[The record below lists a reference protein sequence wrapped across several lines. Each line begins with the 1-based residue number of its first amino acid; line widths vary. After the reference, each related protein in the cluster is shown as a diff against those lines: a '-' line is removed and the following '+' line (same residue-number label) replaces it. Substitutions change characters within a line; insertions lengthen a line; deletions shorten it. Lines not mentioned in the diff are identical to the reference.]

1 MLSFQTH
8 RIPANGPYDLDST
21 FYLLSMG
28 TADPCLQR
36 DSPTQLR
43 YTLHTPA
50 GPAGVKVRHKGEEL
64 QVTTFGPDGNNTGAE
79 WLIPHLPNL
88 LGVNYQPPTIE
99 QPTKLARIAKEYGG
113 MRIIR
118 LPAISTRLVQIILQ
132 QLVSFRDAC
141 HSWRKLVHKYGTP
154 VPNEPDLY
162 FPPSPDVLKKL
173 VSHQFIECGA
183 LPRLGQTVV
192 ECMKRA
198 GRIEKLWNAGNDED
212 QEAGD
217 AADRTCELLEKL
229 PGIGPWTIGFLRGAG
244 LSDADAVIPGDY
256 SHPKQVAH
264 FFGASEEQ
272 ARQAEDAKMLELLE
286 PYRPHRFYVLSLI
299 IKGSSRLPRR
309 GPKRESIRKRF
320 R

>member
-1 MLSFQTH
+1 
-8 RIPANGPYDLDST
+8 
-21 FYLLSMG
+21 MG

-50 GPAGVKVRHKGEEL
+50 GPAGVKVHHESEEL
-64 QVTTFGPDGNNTGAE
+64 QVTTFGDGAE
-79 WLIPHLPNL
+79 WLIPHLPNMF
-88 LGVNYQPPTIE
+88 GVNYQPPTIDA
-99 QPTKLARIAKEYGG
+99 PPKLARIAKEYEG
-113 MRIIR
+113 MRIVR

-141 HSWRKLVHKYGTP
+141 HSWRKLVHKYGKP

-162 FPPSPDVLKKL
+162 FPPSPDVLNKL

-198 GRIEKLWNAGNDED
+198 GRIEKLWNAGTDDD

-217 AADRTCELLEKL
+217 AANRTCELLDKL
-229 PGIGPWTIGFLRGAG
+229 SGIGPWTVGFLRGAG
-244 LSDADAVIPGDY
+244 LGDADAVIPGDY
-256 SHPKQVAH
+256 SHPSQVAH

-272 ARQAEDAKMLELLE
+272 ARQADDAKMLELLE
-286 PYRPHRFYVLSLI
+286 PYRPHRFYALSLI
-299 IKGSSRLPRR
+299 IKGSPRLPRR
-309 GPKRESIRKRF
+309 GPKRRSIRERF

>member
-1 MLSFQTH
+1 MQTH
-8 RIPANGPYDLDST
+8 IIPTNGPYDLQST

-36 DSPTQLR
+36 DSQTKLR

-50 GPAGVKVRHKGEEL
+50 GPAGVKVHHESDEL
-64 QVTTFGPDGNNTGAE
+64 QVTSFGEGGE
-79 WLIPHLPNL
+79 WLIPHLPNMF
-88 LGVNYQPPTIE
+88 GVNYQPPTIDA
-99 QPTKLARIAKEYGG
+99 PSKLARIGKEYEG
-113 MRIIR
+113 MRIVQ
-118 LPAISTRLVQIILQ
+118 LPAISMRLVQIILQ

-154 VPNEPDLY
+154 VPEEPDLFY
-162 FPPSPDVLKKL
+162 PPSPDVFKKL
-173 VSHQFIECGA
+173 VSHQLIECGT

-198 GRIEKLWNAGNDED
+198 GRIEKQWNVGTDDD
-212 QEAGD
+212 QETGD
-217 AADRTCELLEKL
+217 AANRTCELLEKL
-229 PGIGPWTIGFLRGAG
+229 PGIGPWTVGFLRGAG
-244 LSDADAVIPGDY
+244 LGDADAAIPGDY
-256 SHPKQVAH
+256 SHPSQVAYL
-264 FFGASEEQ
+264 FGASEEQ
-272 ARQAEDAKMLELLE
+272 ARQADDAKMLELLE

-309 GPKRESIRKRF
+309 GPKRRSIRERF